1 MWWDR
6 LTHSFT
12 CSAIDFYICGT
23 RSQNVIQVSQ
33 QASINFFL
41 GFHFVENVGFSRI
54 CSKKTHTHE
63 KKRTKRGGSPL
74 TRHMGQSAN
83 SHINIESKRY
93 VKMLTKPKTVCIF
106 GLLCG
111 NGSYFVRH
119 KSGTRS
125 HTVMLLSF
133 GATDESERKNI
144 MIIYWEEMRWNLKRN
159 YFWKRMKK

>member
-1 MWWDR
+1 MRQTNTFIHVLCDR
-6 LTHSFT
+6 FLYMRDSVAKRN
-12 CSAIDFYICGT
+12 S
-23 RSQNVIQVSQ
+23 
-33 QASINFFL
+33 SITTSVNQLFL
-41 GFHFVENVGFSRI
+41 GFSFRRKCRLFKNLFQKNS
-54 CSKKTHTHE
+54 HTHE

-106 GLLCG
+106 GLSCG